1 MRFMGIRHDIQDNWL
16 DNPIAWREF
25 ITLFRQRGKWFWRVL
40 YGLTLLVVVT
50 PLFFNWSRH
59 LDDAVS
65 FIFGTLLLANI
76 FIYPLVVVR
85 TIMTANESVSRERR
99 GYTWDLLMLTG
110 VGTWR
115 VVIGKWL
122 GTLRFIT
129 RDYGWLFFLRI
140 SAFFWYVVQHS
151 FYSYGWGADRN
162 LLTLADANINW
173 QPFMASI
180 ALMLAFTVV
189 EMLFSSAIGVATAF
203 FNWRSRTS
211 GGIAIGVRVGLAIAI
226 FFGTMYAVG
235 YLRFD
240 GSYPNY
246 DDHVD
251 QFIMT
256 FALTFVDNGI
266 MSSARIAAEDYLDVE
281 DIGAIRL
288 ALYLNLLL
296 YVVLTGIALE
306 VARTVAHRVGV
317 NNPGAPSV
325 KNKRK
330 NSIEEIRP
338 LSATPERTVA
348 TQTGVNNAFGLP
360 EPASYQAEVYHY
372 QRRLGRMY
380 LRLTR
385 DNDTTY
391 IRLSNVAYIEAPSG
405 WKSADFHTAAPDEY
419 EAFVREKGLTMNGLT
434 AESMRLYV
442 LDGQQPVR
450 IVAGTAQILDELPLD
465 I

>member
-1 MRFMGIRHDIQDNWL
+1 MGIRHDIQDNWL

-25 ITLFRQRGKWFWRVL
+25 ITLFRQRGKWFWRIL
-40 YGLTLLVVVT
+40 YGLSLLVAVA
-50 PLFFNWSRH
+50 PIFFNWSRYA
-59 LDDAVS
+59 DDSVR
-65 FIFGTLLLANI
+65 FIFGTLFLANI

-85 TIMTANESVSRERR
+85 TIMTANESVARERR
-99 GYTWDLLMLTG
+99 GFTWDLLMLTG

-115 VVIGKWL
+115 VVIGKWI

-129 RDYGWLFFLRI
+129 RDYVWLYLLRI
-140 SAFFWYVVQHS
+140 SAFFWYAVS
-151 FYSYGWGADRN
+151 ESMYSDGGTYTLGGAFAQVHID
-162 LLTLADANINW
+162 W
-173 QPFMASI
+173 QPFIASV

-189 EMLFSSAIGVATAF
+189 EMLFSAAIGVATAF
-203 FNWRSRTS
+203 FNWRTRT
-211 GGIAIGVRVGLAIAI
+211 GGGVALGVRVGLAIAL

-240 GSYPNY
+240 YRYRPDY
-246 DDHVD
+246 DEHVD

-256 FALTFVDNGI
+256 FATTFIDNGI
-266 MSSARIAAEDYLDVE
+266 FNSGRIGVDNWLDE
-281 DIGAIRL
+281 QDLEAIRM

-296 YVVLTGIALE
+296 YLVLTGIALE

-325 KNKRK
+325 KSKRK
-330 NSIEEIRP
+330 NSLEEIRP
-338 LSATPERTVA
+338 SATAPERTVA
-348 TQTGVNNAFGLP
+348 IQTGVNNAFGLAD
-360 EPASYQAEVYHY
+360 PASYQAEVYHY

-419 EAFVREKGLTMNGLT
+419 EAFVREKGLLVNGLT